1 MRTSSCLRSRKLLS
15 AVQSS
20 NRRLDVAK
28 VRAAASPHSIREPA
42 ACHHRRTFLSPFL
55 RGGVSGGAVSAPA
68 NSASVHSGSAE
79 SPTPAPPREE
89 RGGESPPTAASPAD
103 RLVRE
108 RGAQEI
114 VEPGQ
119 RQQDQ
124 EALEHV
130 GQRLPDLEQ
139 PPDRPAGRAAGADE
153 FGADEHGDASE
164 RHGVGPTDRGTGGH
178 GKSPALRTAPGAIA

>member
-55 RGGVSGGAVSAPA
+55 RGGVRGGAVSAPA
-68 NSASVHSGSAE
+68 HSASVHSGPAE

-89 RGGESPPTAASPAD
+89 RGGETPPTAASPAD
-103 RLVRE
+103 RLRRA
-108 RGAQEI
+108 RGGRGKVGA
-114 VEPGQ
+114 GQ
-119 RQQDQ
+119 R
-124 EALEHV
+124 
-130 GQRLPDLEQ
+130 
-139 PPDRPAGRAAGADE
+139 
-153 FGADEHGDASE
+153 
-164 RHGVGPTDRGTGGH
+164 PTEPEG
-178 GKSPALRTAPGAIA
+178 L